1 MRQIE
6 EKSSNAIIRNLEKIV
21 TGDIYDPIQEADSI
35 LVQDGKIKQIG
46 NGLKAPDKSFR
57 DVDAQG
63 MMAIPGLFECH
74 AHNAIDDYAPIVKAV
89 DWMANLG
96 RCGITTMIT
105 EGEHGP
111 GYPRYYDDPIGVK
124 AEAIFINRVFRRWRP
139 GNTIKVHG
147 GAIIL
152 VHGLKESDFK
162 EMAEG
167 GVRLIAEI
175 GGGGLYH
182 PDDVAEM
189 CDWAHKYGMLVSVH
203 CGPPSIP
210 GSAYVKA
217 ENFLR
222 LKPEKAAHI
231 NGGSTSLPWE
241 QIQDIIDKTES
252 SLEVVFH
259 SNLKVG
265 LKVVERCRERGELHR
280 IIFGSDQAIGLALT
294 PGSIWGLITQVA
306 SLGNIPPEQAIC
318 MATGNAA
325 RTYEK
330 ALGIK
335 TGFLREGYD
344 ADIVITDTPPGP
356 EESVGKNVLD
366 GMSRG
371 LFCAPA
377 MTMLDGK
384 IMGIIGQDYQPTMR
398 HVKIDGKE
406 HNIDDVVEY
415 LFGIP
420 HPGY

>member
-1 MRQIE
+1 MK
-6 EKSSNAIIRNLEKIV
+6 KSSNALIRNLEKIV
-21 TGDIYDPIQEADSI
+21 TGDIAHPVRDADSI
-35 LVQDGKIKQIG
+35 LVENGKISRIG
-46 NGLKAPDKSFR
+46 NGLRAPDAAYR

-63 MMAIPGLFECH
+63 MIAIPGLFECH
-74 AHNAIDDYAPIVKAV
+74 AHNAVDDYAPITKTV
-89 DWMANLG
+89 DWMENLG

-111 GYPRYYDDPIGVK
+111 GYPRYFDDPVGVK
-124 AEAIFINRVFRRWRP
+124 AEAIFISKVFQYWRP
-139 GNTIKVHG
+139 GGCIKVHG
-147 GAIIL
+147 GGVIL
-152 VHGLKESDFK
+152 VHGLKEADFK
-162 EMAEG
+162 EMAAA

-175 GGGGLYH
+175 GGGGLH
-182 PDDVAEM
+182 DPNDVAEM

-217 ENFLR
+217 DDFIR
-222 LKPEKAAHI
+222 LKPEKASHL

-241 QIQDIIDKTES
+241 QVQDIIDKTDS
-252 SLEVVFH
+252 SLELVFH
-259 SNLKVG
+259 SNLKVA
-265 LKVVERCRERGELHR
+265 LKVVERCKQRGELHR

-294 PGSIWGLITQVA
+294 PGSIWGIMMQIA
-306 SLGNIPPEQAIC
+306 SLGNVPAEQVIC

-335 TGFLREGYD
+335 TGFLKEGYD
-344 ADIVITDTPPGP
+344 ADLVITDTPPGP
-356 EESVGKNVLD
+356 EAAVGKNVLD
-366 GMSRG
+366 GMQRG

-384 IMGIIGQDYQPTMR
+384 IIGIIGRDYQPTKR
-398 HVKIDGKE
+398 HVKIDGE
-406 HNIDDVVEY
+406 EQNITDVVEY

>member
-1 MRQIE
+1 MNQSR
-6 EKSSNAIIRNLEKIV
+6 NVLIRNLEKIV
-21 TGDIYDPIQEADSI
+21 TGDITNPIQGADSI
-35 LVQDGKIKQIG
+35 LVENGKIKSIG
-46 NGLKAPDKSFR
+46 NGLKAPQDHYR

-74 AHNAIDDYAPIVKAV
+74 AHNGIDDYAPITKTV
-89 DWMANLG
+89 DWMENLG
-96 RCGITTMIT
+96 RCGITTCIT

-111 GYPRYYDDPIGVK
+111 GYPRYFDDPVGVK
-124 AEAIFINRVFRRWRP
+124 AEAIFINKVFRYWRP
-139 GNTIKVHG
+139 GDCIKVHG
-147 GAIIL
+147 GGIIL
-152 VHGLKESDFK
+152 VHGLTEADFK
-162 EMAEG
+162 EMAAA
-167 GVRLIAEI
+167 GVRLVAEI
-175 GGGGLYH
+175 GGGGLH
-182 PDDVAEM
+182 APEDVAEM
-189 CDWAHKYGMLVSVH
+189 CNWAHKYGMLVSVH

-217 ENFLR
+217 EDFLM
-222 LKPEKAAHI
+222 LKPEKAAHL

-241 QIQDIIDKTES
+241 QIQDIIDKTDS
-252 SLEVVFH
+252 SLELVFH
-259 SNLKVG
+259 SNLRIA

-280 IIFGSDQAIGLALT
+280 IVFGSDQAIGLALT
-294 PGSIWGLITQVA
+294 PGSIWGMIMQVA
-306 SLGNIPPEQAIC
+306 SLGDIPAEQAIC

-330 ALGIK
+330 ALGIH
-335 TGFLREGYD
+335 TGFLKEGYD

-366 GMSRG
+366 GMQRG

-384 IMGIIGQDYQPTMR
+384 IVGIIGRDYQPTKR
-398 HVKIDGKE
+398 HVKIDGEEK
-406 HNIDDVVEY
+406 NIDNVVEY